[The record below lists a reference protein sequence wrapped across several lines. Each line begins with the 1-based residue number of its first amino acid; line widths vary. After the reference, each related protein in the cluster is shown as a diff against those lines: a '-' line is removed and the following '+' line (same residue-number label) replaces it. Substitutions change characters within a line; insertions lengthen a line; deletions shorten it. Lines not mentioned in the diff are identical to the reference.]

1 MKYLLGIFL
10 FVFLTAPLI
19 KAQDY
24 TFRYNPYSGMNKDQ
38 LELALK
44 QSQKMEKSGK
54 TWTAI
59 GSGMLVGGAILMFEV
74 IGDIS
79 SVEDPDFASFGGGLG
94 LMCLGAFPLGYGL
107 VAWITG
113 SERSNMIE
121 IELLSSDIER
131 LSLQT
136 TGNGVGL
143 VYSF

>member
-1 MKYLLGIFL
+1 MKYLMSILLFAFLLGPD
-10 FVFLTAPLI
+10 LTA
-19 KAQDY
+19 QNY

-44 QSQKMEKSGK
+44 QAQKMERSGK

-59 GSGMLVGGAILMFEV
+59 GSGMLVGGAVLTFQGIS
-74 IGDIS
+74 DIS
-79 SVEDPDFASFGGGLG
+79 SVEDPDFASFGAGLG

-121 IELLSSDIER
+121 IELLATDYES
-131 LSLQT
+131 LSLKS
-136 TGNGVGL
+136 TGNGIGVVL
-143 VYSF
+143 TF